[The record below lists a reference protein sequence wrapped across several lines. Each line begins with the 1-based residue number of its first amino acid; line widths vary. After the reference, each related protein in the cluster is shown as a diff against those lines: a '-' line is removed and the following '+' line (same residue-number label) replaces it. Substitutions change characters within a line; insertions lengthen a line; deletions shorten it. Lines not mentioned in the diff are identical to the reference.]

1 MFQKDQLKFWRTAQK
16 NEVDFI
22 VNEKRAFEVKVNPA
36 NFKKSKYK
44 NFSELYPDLDLSII
58 SIDKKSDQFLGY
70 KIFDVWEI

>member
-1 MFQKDQLKFWRTAQK
+1 M
-16 NEVDFI
+16 
-22 VNEKRAFEVKVNPA
+22 NEKRAFEVKVNPA